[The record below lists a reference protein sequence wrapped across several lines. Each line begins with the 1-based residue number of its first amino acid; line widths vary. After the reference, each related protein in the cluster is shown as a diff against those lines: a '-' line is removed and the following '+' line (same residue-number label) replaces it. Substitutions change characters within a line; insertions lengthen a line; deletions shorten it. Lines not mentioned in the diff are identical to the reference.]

1 MENKKFYIT
10 TPIYYPSDN
19 FHIGHCYTTIIAD
32 SIARFKRL
40 SIFWSA
46 INDSF
51 SLHTYLYYMYSMRI
65 ARATSWQSNF
75 LKAQLL
81 F

>member
-40 SIFWSA
+40 SIFWSG
-46 INDSF
+46 IFISF
-51 SLHTYLYYMYSMRI
+51 PDIHLVYYIQKFCIRTLI
-65 ARATSWQSNF
+65 ITI
-75 LKAQLL
+75 LE
-81 F
+81 